1 MSRTRPSLWNWSAHT
16 TIALCLTKSRVQD
29 CFNLLLFSH
38 RAWHSVEHSLFRESI
53 HGKIKLVPSAPSPL
67 ASRHKADDY
76 QLEAALLQRSTG
88 ALQPATKISTVC
100 IWKLLT
106 SHSLPILLRVSSRR
120 SSFST
125 HQIQWHLMQY
135 NTFGNTAYNY
145 SLCIILSPGYRMF
158 YWSRN
163 SIVKITFFFEPSNP
177 LCFLFLGFSVQ
188 KHIYSQRKAKD
199 TTGQ

>member
-29 CFNLLLFSH
+29 CFNLLLLSH

-67 ASRHKADDY
+67 ASCHKADDY

-106 SHSLPILLRVSSRR
+106 SHSLPHFTSSL
-120 SSFST
+120 SKELVLYTPDSVTFNAV
-125 HQIQWHLMQY
+125 QY
-135 NTFGNTAYNY
+135 FWKYH
-145 SLCIILSPGYRMF
+145 
-158 YWSRN
+158 
-163 SIVKITFFFEPSNP
+163 V
-177 LCFLFLGFSVQ
+177 
-188 KHIYSQRKAKD
+188 
-199 TTGQ
+199 